1 MGMSYEYAGSASYPR
16 FDEEVCAVAAVFGG
30 VKTKELKKRQES
42 MRKDTFDYWFGSYIS
57 VYEPRTAAET
67 KEIWD
72 NVRVNYEIKDI
83 SSQIWNEL
91 RERYLRDEGWEICQ

>member
-57 VYEPRTAAET
+57 G
-67 KEIWD
+67 
-72 NVRVNYEIKDI
+72 
-83 SSQIWNEL
+83 NENE
-91 RERYLRDEGWEICQ
+91 ERFAFSEDAN